1 MSAAP
6 QHALPLHDNDP
17 TAKLRDLRRLLAEVT
32 TLGVRFRLSGAD
44 VVAMGTNALPPSLLV
59 ALSQHISS
67 GLLWSYLGGEADD
80 ADALDLLDQLR
91 VMAQLVE
98 TPEAARSAVRQLI
111 RDQRQHSGPLGIDL
125 ETAPLPRYR
134 GEVVALRINGDGS
147 LSALQ
152 PVNNDRAGLSPHTA
166 RIATLQ
172 LYGGGTTA
180 FVFRGA
186 ALDLVLTSHWLRRQ
200 RLVAHNSTFELA
212 FLRHHGVAYRALSP
226 TRRRNRTG
234 FRFDCTLQAA
244 GLSLGVEYGGGRS
257 LANAAKQIFN
267 LDVPKALQVSDWAAI
282 NLSPGQVAY
291 AASDA
296 VLTRRLLPEL
306 NARSRSNGTGAAYEL
321 QRSALPAV
329 AAMELRG
336 LLLDRPE
343 HARQVETWSQE
354 LAEERGRYHA
364 ATGTAPP
371 STPNEVRDWLVSV
384 LEPAAQVS
392 WPRTEQGL
400 LSIRSQHLKRLTHIP
415 SARPVLA
422 ILAHEKLL
430 STFGAKLV
438 ERINP
443 ATGRLHAHYLV
454 AGAKTG
460 RFSCNNPN
468 LQQLPNARA
477 PEFKR
482 CIVAA
487 PGYVLIGCDWGQVE
501 LRAIAWLAHDTDEM
515 TPLLAAGRDLHRE
528 TAATIAGVTIEQVTS
543 EMRRAAKAVNF
554 GSVFGISPRGL
565 VEYAFGSYGIAM
577 TEADAKHALYAF
589 FRRFATINRWRQD
602 NVDICRAQGFVRI
615 GAGRI
620 VKAAWE
626 PSGRLTFQQC
636 CNFPVQGICA
646 DAMLRAITLV
656 HARFTEAGI
665 RGGLVATVHDE
676 LLGEVHEDDAERAR
690 GLLQQ
695 AMTGAF
701 VMTFPGAPTTNVAT
715 ANIGRS
721 WAEAKGD

>member
-1 MSAAP
+1 MPAP
-6 QHALPLHDNDP
+6 NRVQPQNSLPLPDDNP
-17 TAKLRDLRRLLAEVT
+17 ATQLRAMRHLLAEVT

-44 VVAMGTNALPPSLLV
+44 VIAMGTSALPPSLLA
-59 ALSQHISS
+59 ALNKHIGS

-80 ADALDLLDQLR
+80 DDALELLEHLN
-91 VMAQLVE
+91 VTASLVE
-98 TPEAARSAVRQLI
+98 TRQAARGAIRQLL
-111 RDQRQHSGPLGIDL
+111 RDLRQHGGPLGIDL
-125 ETAPLPRYR
+125 ETAPLPEYR
-134 GEVVALRINGDGS
+134 SDVPALRINADGG

-186 ALDLVLTSHWLRRQ
+186 ALDLVLNSHWLRRQ
-200 RLVAHNSTFELA
+200 WLVAHNAAFELA
-212 FLRHHGVAYRALSP
+212 FLRHQSAAYRAPSP
-226 TRRRNRTG
+226 PRRSR

-244 GLSLGVEYGGGRS
+244 GLVLGVEFGGGRS
-257 LANAAKQIFN
+257 LADAAKRSFD
-267 LDVPKALQVSDWAAI
+267 LDVPKALQVSDWGAT

-291 AASDA
+291 AASDS
-296 VLTRRLLPEL
+296 VLTRRLLPDL
-306 NARSRSNGTGAAYEL
+306 TARSRANGTIAAYEL
-321 QRSALPAV
+321 QRTALPAV

-336 LLLDRPE
+336 LLLDRAE
-343 HARQVETWSQE
+343 HARQVDVWSRE
-354 LAEERGRYHA
+354 LAEARQLYHA
-364 ATGTAPP
+364 ATGTVPP
-371 STPNEVRDWLVSV
+371 STPNEVRDWLQSV
-384 LEPAAQVS
+384 LEPAAHVS
-392 WPRTEQGL
+392 WPRTEHGL
-400 LSIRSQHLKRLTHIP
+400 LSTRSHHLKRLTHVP

-443 ATGRLHAHYLV
+443 ATCRLHAHYLV

-487 PGYVLIGCDWGQVE
+487 PGRLLICCDWGQVE
-501 LRAIAWLAHDTDEM
+501 LRAIAWLAGDTDEM
-515 TPLLAAGRDLHRE
+515 TPLLAAGLDLHRE
-528 TAATIAGVTIEQVTS
+528 TAATIAGITPEAVTREQRQ
-543 EMRRAAKAVNF
+543 MAKAVNF

-565 VEYAFGSYGIAM
+565 VEYAFSSYGIVLS
-577 TEADAKHALYAF
+577 EEDAKHALEAF
-589 FRRFATINRWRQD
+589 FRRFATIDRWRQH
-602 NVDICRAQGFVRI
+602 NADISRAQGFVRI
-615 GAGRI
+615 GAGR
-620 VKAAWE
+620 VVEAAWE
-626 PSGRLTFQQC
+626 PFGRLTFQQC

-646 DAMLRAITLV
+646 DAMLRAISLV
-656 HARFTEAGI
+656 HRRFSEAGL

-676 LLGEVHEDDAERAR
+676 LLCEAHEDDAERAR
-690 GLLQQ
+690 ELLEQ
-695 AMTGAF
+695 AMLGAF
-701 VMTFPGAPTTNVAT
+701 VQTFPGAPTTNVAT
-715 ANIGRS
+715 AKIGRT
-721 WAEAKGD
+721 WAEAKE